1 MFINKYFLNFLSVFK
16 NKKETKIYSNQ
27 ELNEL
32 RQRETKIQFGRKSR
46 EYISGL
52 NKKQKQWV

>member
-46 EYISGL
+46 EYISDL